1 MLHETIYNASRW
13 RHVANVSTKILS
25 QDHTSGLPAC
35 LVLFLYCS
43 MTYDGINTTGFAS
56 PATIYLEAVID
67 LAEILDLRRPSRY
80 PVRVIGGAL
89 PARGIA
95 EKDIL
100 VVDCAKDRAPDRVCV
115 AMAAGEVFLAVL
127 KRSGATWFLVRSLGD
142 EVEVTGDVE
151 VWGIVTS
158 IVREAV

>member
-1 MLHETIYNASRW
+1 MA
-13 RHVANVSTKILS
+13 
-25 QDHTSGLPAC
+25 
-35 LVLFLYCS
+35 
-43 MTYDGINTTGFAS
+43 YDGGNTTGFPS

-67 LAEILDLRRPSRY
+67 LAAILDLRKPSRY

-100 VVDCAKDRAPDRVCV
+100 VVDCALDRAPDRICV
-115 AMAAGEVFLAVL
+115 AMGVGEVFLAVL
-127 KRSGATWFLVRSLGD
+127 KRTGPTWHLVRAAGD
-142 EVEVTGDVE
+142 EIEITEDVE

-158 IVREAV
+158 IVRQAV

>member
-1 MLHETIYNASRW
+1 MVYN
-13 RHVANVSTKILS
+13 
-25 QDHTSGLPAC
+25 G
-35 LVLFLYCS
+35 
-43 MTYDGINTTGFAS
+43 GNTTGFPS

-80 PVRVIGGAL
+80 PVRVVGGAL
-89 PARGIA
+89 PSRGIA

-100 VVDCAKDRAPDRVCV
+100 VVDSALDPAPDRVCV
-115 AMAAGEVFLAVL
+115 AMVANEVFLAVL
-127 KRSGATWFLVRSLGD
+127 KPAGPSWVLVRGIDD
-142 EVEVTGDVE
+142 EVAITDDTE